1 MISAFGVDHGGEVS
15 KGFGMP
21 GKMFGVRMGGFG
33 TMKTAGTKAYNRG
46 KKQGLGRVSS
56 GLRAAGS
63 AIKSSPG
70 TAALTGAGTLGVGAA
85 GYKAFD
91 RD

>member
-21 GKMFGVRMGGFG
+21 KKLFGVRMGSPGQ
-33 TMKTAGTKAYNRG
+33 MKAAGAKAYNRG
-46 KKQGLGRVSS
+46 QKQGLGRVSS
-56 GLRAAGS
+56 GLRAVGS

-70 TAALTGAGTLGVGAA
+70 TATLAGAGTIGATAA
-85 GYKAFD
+85 GYKALD